1 MQSIIRSANAWCQDQ
16 VTRQG
21 MARDMMKQIQ
31 KYELALDDYMD
42 EHAYS
47 REMLMGKLHDLELDD
62 LVECKSP
69 MATKRGCHN
78 GE

>member
-1 MQSIIRSANAWCQDQ
+1 
-16 VTRQG
+16 
-21 MARDMMKQIQ
+21 MMKQIQ
-31 KYELALDDYMD
+31 KYEIALDDYMD

>member
-1 MQSIIRSANAWCQDQ
+1 MQSIIRSANAWCQDKI
-16 VTRQG
+16 TRQG

-31 KYELALDDYMD
+31 KYELALNDYMD
-42 EHAYS
+42 EHAYN
-47 REMLMGKLHDLELDD
+47 REMLIGKLHDLELDD

-69 MATKRGCHN
+69 MVTKRGCLN